1 MGSQQSCIEKQGV
14 CSVATH
20 TAQSMLAQ
28 IFSLVLGISATLAV
42 ETEYTYDIPKD
53 TCGVRAIIN
62 EERKVELFSL
72 SLEKTLLH
80 KRQISCGNWTSW
92 NDLGGSFASGPHVVK
107 NSRGQLEIYVRGT
120 DKAIYRKVSKDKCG
134 EEWSKWQCLGG
145 KFSTPPE
152 AILNS
157 EGYIHVFA
165 RGIDRAVW
173 HLAQLKQ
180 SSGNVTWSDWT
191 SMGGIVTSSPA
202 TMLDSEG
209 LLHVFARGITR
220 GLVVKSQVFN
230 GTELFWSS
238 WQSLG
243 GLLASGPKMPVVSS
257 AVNLLEVYV
266 PGADKALWRKHQK
279 VNASTTPHVHWS
291 HWETLGGVFSSG
303 PASVVNLDGLVDVFG
318 RGTDKSI
325 WHKKQTYRDGGAEVA
340 WKPWEALGGML
351 STAPAVV
358 KEEESL
364 LHVFARGIDKGI
376 WHKMQVEGVNGTVT
390 WSRWQSLGGL
400 TRKFT

>member
-165 RGIDRAVW
+165 RGIA
-173 HLAQLKQ
+173 
-180 SSGNVTWSDWT
+180 
-191 SMGGIVTSSPA
+191 
-202 TMLDSEG
+202 
-209 LLHVFARGITR
+209 R

-257 AVNLLEVYV
+257 SVNLLEVYV
-266 PGADKALWRKHQK
+266 RGADKAIWRKHQK
-279 VNASTTPHVHWS
+279 VNASTTPH
-291 HWETLGGVFSSG
+291 
-303 PASVVNLDGLVDVFG
+303 
-318 RGTDKSI
+318 
-325 WHKKQTYRDGGAEVA
+325 
-340 WKPWEALGGML
+340 
-351 STAPAVV
+351 
-358 KEEESL
+358 
-364 LHVFARGIDKGI
+364 
-376 WHKMQVEGVNGTVT
+376 
-390 WSRWQSLGGL
+390 
-400 TRKFT
+400 

>member
-1 MGSQQSCIEKQGV
+1 MGAPSIGVQAWRRVLPATGGQNRIVMMSQLFV
-14 CSVATH
+14 
-20 TAQSMLAQ
+20 L
-28 IFSLVLGISATLAV
+28 LLGIAAASAV
-42 ETEYTYDIPKD
+42 ETEYTYEIPKD

-72 SLEKTLLH
+72 SLERTLLH
-80 KRQISCGNWTSW
+80 KRQISCGNRTSW
-92 NDLGGSFASGPHVVK
+92 NDLGGSFASGP
-107 NSRGQLEIYVRGT
+107 
-120 DKAIYRKVSKDKCG
+120 KVSKDKCG

-152 AILNS
+152 AVLNS

-173 HLAQLKQ
+173 HLAQLKKDAN
-180 SSGNVTWSDWT
+180 NVTWSDWT

-202 TMLDSEG
+202 IMLDSEG

-257 AVNLLEVYV
+257 
-266 PGADKALWRKHQK
+266 
-279 VNASTTPHVHWS
+279 
-291 HWETLGGVFSSG
+291 
-303 PASVVNLDGLVDVFG
+303 
-318 RGTDKSI
+318 
-325 WHKKQTYRDGGAEVA
+325 
-340 WKPWEALGGML
+340 
-351 STAPAVV
+351 
-358 KEEESL
+358 
-364 LHVFARGIDKGI
+364 
-376 WHKMQVEGVNGTVT
+376 
-390 WSRWQSLGGL
+390 
-400 TRKFT
+400 

>member
-180 SSGNVTWSDWT
+180 DANNVTWSDWT

-202 TMLDSEG
+202 IMLDSEG

-220 GLVVKSQVFN
+220 GLV
-230 GTELFWSS
+230 
-238 WQSLG
+238 
-243 GLLASGPKMPVVSS
+243 ASGPKMPVVSS
-257 AVNLLEVYV
+257 AVNLLVVYV
-266 PGADKALWRKHQK
+266 RGADKAMWRK
-279 VNASTTPHVHWS
+279 
-291 HWETLGGVFSSG
+291 
-303 PASVVNLDGLVDVFG
+303 
-318 RGTDKSI
+318 
-325 WHKKQTYRDGGAEVA
+325 
-340 WKPWEALGGML
+340 
-351 STAPAVV
+351 
-358 KEEESL
+358 
-364 LHVFARGIDKGI
+364 
-376 WHKMQVEGVNGTVT
+376 
-390 WSRWQSLGGL
+390 
-400 TRKFT
+400 